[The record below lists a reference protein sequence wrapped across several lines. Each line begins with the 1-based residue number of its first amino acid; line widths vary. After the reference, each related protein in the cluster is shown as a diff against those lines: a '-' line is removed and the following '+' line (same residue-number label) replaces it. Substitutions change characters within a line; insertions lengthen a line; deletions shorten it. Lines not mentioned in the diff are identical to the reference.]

1 MKRMLYRLR
10 HNAFDVFV
18 PHTVLGEV
26 CGVIFRDFASDQ
38 DRRDK
43 TAMLVDVMISNK
55 IPWENVRPA
64 NKEAFGIMAA
74 LGKDEWLDATDAMI
88 LSQVL
93 SDPDSKFFFTTDSA
107 MLRNA
112 VIMDAEKSLRG
123 EGKRRAIL
131 KISDTF

>member
-1 MKRMLYRLR
+1 
-10 HNAFDVFV
+10 
-18 PHTVLGEV
+18 
-26 CGVIFRDFASDQ
+26 
-38 DRRDK
+38 
-43 TAMLVDVMISNK
+43 MLVDVMISNK